1 MAVGAGGL
9 VLRFGHLYGPG
20 SAFALDG
27 SFTRQVRARKVPV
40 VGNGTAVFSF
50 THAHDAA
57 TAVAA
62 ALDTGRQGVLNVV
75 DDTHVPV
82 REWLPARAGLLGAPA
97 PKRAPAA
104 LARMAAGAWG
114 RGFAGCSLSSTTTA
128 RPPWSADPPDRRGKA
143 YVIRLTARNE
153 IKHAAT
159 QRFTLRIR

>member
-114 RGFAGCSLSSTTTA
+114 RGFAGCSL
-128 RPPWSADPPDRRGKA
+128 
-143 YVIRLTARNE
+143 TARNE